1 MFRDLRTARV
11 LSNTKSESNTA
22 EIKAPGTRGFLRTSG
37 MPEAEG
43 FTGQQQCRKKGESIY
58 LSCALN
64 KLVMLRTPGPFP
76 DSEQTSQALFP
87 DREYFQPSSY
97 FLRRVKLRK
106 SCFLSSQW
114 LHHCFQSVFS
124 PWLFMFIGKRQQQN
138 ETFFLSYAWSHCKF
152 VV

>member
-1 MFRDLRTARV
+1 MFRDLTTARV

-58 LSCALN
+58 LPCALN

-76 DSEQTSQALFP
+76 DSEQESQALFP
-87 DREYFQPSSY
+87 DREYFQPSS
-97 FLRRVKLRK
+97 
-106 SCFLSSQW
+106 CSSKESEAKKNM
-114 LHHCFQSVFS
+114 LPLLNDFTIVPS
-124 PWLFMFIGKRQQQN
+124 LFFPMAIYVYWEKAA
-138 ETFFLSYAWSHCKF
+138 TK
-152 VV
+152 